1 MERMVA
7 AAGVDVSAAQDND
20 AWLLP
25 IPATLIVGRD
35 GVIPRMGIE
44 DMLAALRALIA
55 VLVQAIVKLPESG
68 PTGASMRGVWPPRN
82 TLLPSNSDG
91 RRIEPILLVHDA
103 RETIGGQRI
112 FVRDLADRGGRN
124 AALCHQRGGLRHGK

>member
-1 MERMVA
+1 MQGFDWTPIPKCAASVARLLWMERMMA

-55 VLVQAIVKLPESG
+55 VLVQAIVRLPESA
-68 PTGASMRGVWPPRN
+68 PTGASMRGVWPPRS
-82 TLLPSNSDG
+82 TLLPSNS
-91 RRIEPILLVHDA
+91 
-103 RETIGGQRI
+103 
-112 FVRDLADRGGRN
+112 VRWSMGA
-124 AALCHQRGGLRHGK
+124 GLSQSCSFMTPERP

>member
-1 MERMVA
+1 VARLLWELNSTPDYAKEGDSLAIWVGAKMERMMA

-44 DMLAALRALIA
+44 EMLTALRCA
-55 VLVQAIVKLPESG
+55 P
-68 PTGASMRGVWPPRN
+68 
-82 TLLPSNSDG
+82 
-91 RRIEPILLVHDA
+91 
-103 RETIGGQRI
+103 
-112 FVRDLADRGGRN
+112 
-124 AALCHQRGGLRHGK
+124 